1 VGRAPRGRRHR
12 RARLFLAT
20 PRFSDPAH
28 RGRSPLAAGV
38 EIVVLES
45 TTVVLVVLA
54 WPLSRL
60 ATLLLVPNAM
70 WIAVASVLTWAIW
83 ARD

>member
-1 VGRAPRGRRHR
+1 MGRDPRGRPHRH
-12 RARLFLAT
+12 ARFFLAT

-45 TTVVLVVLA
+45 TTLALVVLA

-60 ATLLLVPNAM
+60 AASLLVPYAM
-70 WIAVASVLTWAIW
+70 WIAFASALT
-83 ARD
+83 